1 MNHPAVLSLARRA
14 LLPALLLL
22 TLTGCAVGPD
32 RRDPLEP
39 FNRSV
44 LKFNDEVD
52 AAILRP
58 VATAYQEHV
67 PSPARRAVG
76 NVFSNLGDVW
86 SMANSLLQFQFPR
99 AAESLMRVSINT
111 VFGLYGILDI
121 ATEAGLERHR
131 EDFGQTLGYWGVPS
145 GPYLVLPVLGP
156 STVRDAA
163 GLLVDRRG
171 DLVREFDPES
181 ARNGMIALRIV
192 DTRATYLRAGR
203 LLEEISLDRY
213 TFMRDAYLQRR
224 QAEILDGEAART
236 PETKD
241 E

>member
-1 MNHPAVLSLARRA
+1 MNRLDVLSLARHA

-39 FNRSV
+39 FNRGV
-44 LKFNDEVD
+44 LKFNDELDTAV
-52 AAILRP
+52 LKP

-76 NVFSNLGDVW
+76 NVFSNLSDVW
-86 SMANSLLQFQFPR
+86 SMANSLLQFKFPQ

-111 VFGLYGILDI
+111 VFGLYGVLDI
-121 ATEAGLERHR
+121 ATEAGLQRHR

-156 STVRDAA
+156 STVRDAM
-163 GLLVDRRG
+163 GLLADRHG
-171 DLVREFDPES
+171 DLVREVDPQS
-181 ARNGMIALRIV
+181 ARNGMLVLRIV
-192 DTRATYLRAGR
+192 DARANYLRAGR

-224 QAEILDGEAART
+224 RAEILDGEAPRST
-236 PETKD
+236 ETKD